1 MIRLLRTS
9 FQPVIVMVVL
19 VAAIAAAPMSSA
31 QTPATP
37 EAVTKSFEFYPQETG
52 LGTYFNPTLKAG
64 QTEKFKVIIAN
75 TGSVAQN
82 LATYPTNAYTRD
94 GGGFASAAMNTPPNE
109 VTTWLN
115 YPADI
120 YSIEPGKGLELTFEI
135 SVPDDTPPGQY
146 ITAIATQQIDPSA
159 VGGYQDLKQLLRY
172 VIPVFITVP
181 GETSKGFGITNIDL
195 VQNPDNLVVGLAI
208 ENTGDVRV
216 RPEGSIQLLD
226 QSGALIATFPVKM
239 DSVYA
244 HDSTTLT
251 LGASGSL
258 PPGTYTVR
266 VNLSDAETGT
276 TATAEKSGLEAAA
289 AATPVPQQ
297 VVSPAATA
305 APKPA
310 ADNVQFAEVAAT
322 IVNHGEQITN
332 AQLSLVASKDGA
344 EVERFPISQSLSLP
358 TGETPVTTRYIPA
371 EGWSSGSWT
380 FELLV
385 ETVDPSGAAV
395 VIARLPVDGT
405 ITIP

>member
-1 MIRLLRTS
+1 M
-9 FQPVIVMVVL
+9 
-19 VAAIAAAPMSSA
+19 
-31 QTPATP
+31 
-37 EAVTKSFEFYPQETG
+37 
-52 LGTYFNPTLKAG
+52 
-64 QTEKFKVIIAN
+64 
-75 TGSVAQN
+75 
-82 LATYPTNAYTRD
+82 
-94 GGGFASAAMNTPPNE
+94 
-109 VTTWLN
+109 
-115 YPADI
+115 
-120 YSIEPGKGLELTFEI
+120 
-135 SVPDDTPPGQY
+135 
-146 ITAIATQQIDPSA
+146 
-159 VGGYQDLKQLLRY
+159 
-172 VIPVFITVP
+172 
-181 GETSKGFGITNIDL
+181 
-195 VQNPDNLVVGLAI
+195 
-208 ENTGDVRV
+208 
-216 RPEGSIQLLD
+216 
-226 QSGALIATFPVKM
+226 IATFPVKM

-297 VVSPAATA
+297 VVISAATA

-322 IVNHGEQITN
+322 IVNNGEQITN